1 MSDRE
6 IPNIVRGRKLIMQ
19 FPVNDHFQIGIFQG
33 TITDYDILIKYKQLI
48 NGNGLSLE
56 HLSIFIGL

>member
-48 NGNGLSLE
+48 NGKW
-56 HLSIFIGL
+56 IFKICAKHTN